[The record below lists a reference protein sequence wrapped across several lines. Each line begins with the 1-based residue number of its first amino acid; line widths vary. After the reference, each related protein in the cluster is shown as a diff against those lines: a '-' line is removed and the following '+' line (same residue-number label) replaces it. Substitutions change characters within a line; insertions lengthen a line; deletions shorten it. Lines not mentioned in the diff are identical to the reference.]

1 MSLILPPLLLL
12 LLPSPAAGP
21 TVDELLAK
29 VDANGDGDFSVEE
42 VRALIVRGCSAFV
55 HDVDV
60 APLAQDDDG
69 DGEGCREGWTGEDCD
84 ECAPGF
90 GGENCAPLEAEQ
102 EEEGCLPGWAGED
115 CDECAAGFGGDDCTP
130 LGAEDGEDGE
140 DGEDEG
146 CLVGWAGEDCDE
158 CAAGFGGDDC
168 TPLGAEDGEDGEEEG
183 CLVGWAGEDCDEC
196 AAGFG
201 GDDCTPDSS
210 GEAGE
215 APAPAPKPHIRTVE
229 FAASPPVLI
238 DEHEP
243 PPAWD
248 PNGYIIAHFCQG
260 RFGNQFDYLL
270 HLLDIAGRTGR
281 TLVLPPYTDYSAQE
295 TMGKSPWFWW
305 FGEVF
310 DVEQLA
316 ELAAPLKVLGA
327 RLTIVHGGVGRR
339 RQLGVANTPRVL
351 CRSRSLH
358 FALSVALAGGGG
370 RRPLHLPRQS
380 AAGVERDVHGR
391 QQPQAPL
398 LGQPR
403 CGPTHRSFCADRS
416 RSECCPQACGSSGRK
431 CWRAPRT
438 G

>member
-1 MSLILPPLLLL
+1 MPPRRGVLPLILPLL

-60 APLAQDDDG
+60 APLAEDDDD

-102 EEEGCLPGWAGED
+102 EEEGCLP
-115 CDECAAGFGGDDCTP
+115 
-130 LGAEDGEDGE
+130 
-140 DGEDEG
+140 
-146 CLVGWAGEDCDE
+146 GWAGEDCDE

-270 HLLDIAGRTGR
+270 NLLDIAGRTGR

-327 RLTIVHGGVGRR
+327 RLTIVHGCVGRR
-339 RQLGVANTPRVL
+339 RQLGVANTPRML

-358 FALSVALAGGGG
+358 FALSVALGGGG
-370 RRPLHLPRQS
+370 RGRPLHLPRQP

-403 CGPTHRSFCADRS
+403 CGSNRSIFCADSGRS
-416 RSECCPQACGSSGRK
+416 GCCPQACGSSGRR